1 MFNKDNVFITVNEE
15 ISSIIQQY
23 VIREIKKVLD
33 KYKTANQEDIRKV
46 ERLIDSITN
55 ENIKEELL
63 NDWDKA
69 LKLANEIGDNKVNDV
84 IISMYQWLK
93 DNTSMT
99 VSIEDVIE
107 YCERLEWQGYIVVND
122 ESIIYKK
129 SSILE
134 EVARELLDDIL
145 EYEVHVDT
153 LLDKDSLIEY
163 WMNGTSKD
171 QVIRELVNGIEAE
184 ELLDFDSK
192 FIAEN
197 QHGEEYIYAE
207 IDC

>member
-1 MFNKDNVFITVNEE
+1 MSNKDNVFITVNEE

-63 NDWDKA
+63 NDWDKV

-99 VSIEDVIE
+99 ISIEDVIE
-107 YCERLEWQGYIVVND
+107 YCERLNWQGYIVVND
-122 ESIIYKK
+122 DSIIYKK

-134 EVARELLDDIL
+134 EIAREILDDML
-145 EYEVHVDT
+145 EYEIHVDT

-163 WMNGTSKD
+163 WINSTSKEK
-171 QVIRELVNGIEAE
+171 VIDDLIYGNEIE
-184 ELLDFDSK
+184 ELLGMNPVTIFTDD
-192 FIAEN
+192 
-197 QHGEEYIYAE
+197 HEEYLYSE

>member
-1 MFNKDNVFITVNEE
+1 MFNKDNVFIAVNEE
-15 ISSIIQQY
+15 VSSIIQQY

-99 VSIEDVIE
+99 ISIEDVIE
-107 YCERLEWQGYIVVND
+107 YCERLNWQGYIVVND
-122 ESIIYKK
+122 DSIIYKK

-134 EVARELLDDIL
+134 EIAREILDDML
-145 EYEVHVDT
+145 EYEIHVDT

-163 WMNGTSKD
+163 WINSTSKEK
-171 QVIRELVNGIEAE
+171 VIDDLIYGNEIE
-184 ELLDFDSK
+184 ELLGMNPVTIFTDD
-192 FIAEN
+192 
-197 QHGEEYIYAE
+197 HEEYLYSE

>member
-15 ISSIIQQY
+15 VSSIIQQY

-99 VSIEDVIE
+99 ISIEDVIE
-107 YCERLEWQGYIVVND
+107 YCERLNWQGYIVVND
-122 ESIIYKK
+122 DSIIYKK

-134 EVARELLDDIL
+134 EIARELLDDML
-145 EYEVHVDT
+145 EYEIHVDT

-163 WMNGTSKD
+163 WINSTSKEK
-171 QVIRELVNGIEAE
+171 VIDDLIYGNEIE
-184 ELLDFDSK
+184 ELLGMNPVTIFTDD
-192 FIAEN
+192 
-197 QHGEEYIYAE
+197 HEEYLYSE

>member
-1 MFNKDNVFITVNEE
+1 MFNKDNVFIAVNEE
-15 ISSIIQQY
+15 VSSIIQQY

-46 ERLIDSITN
+46 ERLIGSITN

-63 NDWDKA
+63 NDWNKS

-93 DNTSMT
+93 DNTSMII
-99 VSIEDVIE
+99 SIEDVIE
-107 YCERLEWQGYIVVND
+107 YCERLNWKGYIVVND
-122 ESIIYKK
+122 DSIIYKK

-134 EVARELLDDIL
+134 EIARELLDDML
-145 EYEVHVDT
+145 EYEIHVDT

-163 WMNGTSKD
+163 WINSTSKEK
-171 QVIRELVNGIEAE
+171 VIDDLIYGNEIE
-184 ELLDFDSK
+184 ELLGMNPVTIFTDDY
-192 FIAEN
+192 
-197 QHGEEYIYAE
+197 EEYLYSE

>member
-1 MFNKDNVFITVNEE
+1 MFNKDNVFIAVNEE
-15 ISSIIQQY
+15 VSSIIQQY

-63 NDWDKA
+63 NDWDKV

-99 VSIEDVIE
+99 ISIEDVIE
-107 YCERLEWQGYIVVND
+107 YCERLNWQGYIVVND
-122 ESIIYKK
+122 DSIIYKK

-134 EVARELLDDIL
+134 EIAREILDDML
-145 EYEVHVDT
+145 EYEIHVDT

-163 WMNGTSKD
+163 WINSTSKEK
-171 QVIRELVNGIEAE
+171 VIDDLIYGNEIE
-184 ELLDFDSK
+184 ELLGMNPVTIFTDD
-192 FIAEN
+192 
-197 QHGEEYIYAE
+197 HEEYLYSE

>member
-15 ISSIIQQY
+15 VSSIIQQY

-33 KYKTANQEDIRKV
+33 KYKIANQEDIRKV

-99 VSIEDVIE
+99 ISIEDVIE
-107 YCERLEWQGYIVVND
+107 YCERLNWQGYIVVND
-122 ESIIYKK
+122 DSIIYKK

-134 EVARELLDDIL
+134 EIARELLDDML
-145 EYEVHVDT
+145 EYEIHVDT

-163 WMNGTSKD
+163 WINSTSKEK
-171 QVIRELVNGIEAE
+171 VIDDLIYGNEIE
-184 ELLDFDSK
+184 ELLGMNPVTIFTDD
-192 FIAEN
+192 
-197 QHGEEYIYAE
+197 HEEYLYSE

>member
-1 MFNKDNVFITVNEE
+1 MFNQDNVFIAVNEE
-15 ISSIIQQY
+15 VSSIVQQY

-134 EVARELLDDIL
+134 EVARELLDDML
-145 EYEVHVDT
+145 EYEIHVDT

-163 WMNGTSKD
+163 WINSTSKEK
-171 QVIRELVNGIEAE
+171 VIDDLIYGNEIE
-184 ELLDFDSK
+184 ELLGMTPVTIYEDD
-192 FIAEN
+192 N
-197 QHGEEYIYAE
+197 EEYLYSE

>member
-1 MFNKDNVFITVNEE
+1 MFNKDNVFIAVNEE
-15 ISSIIQQY
+15 VSSIIQQY

-63 NDWDKA
+63 NDWDKV

-99 VSIEDVIE
+99 ISIEDVIE
-107 YCERLEWQGYIVVND
+107 YCERLNWQGYIVVND
-122 ESIIYKK
+122 DSIIYKK

-134 EVARELLDDIL
+134 EIAREILDDML
-145 EYEVHVDT
+145 EYEIHVDT

-163 WMNGTSKD
+163 WINSTSKEK
-171 QVIRELVNGIEAE
+171 VIDDLIYGNEIE
-184 ELLDFDSK
+184 ELLGMNPIFTDD
-192 FIAEN
+192 
-197 QHGEEYIYAE
+197 HEEYLYSE

>member
-15 ISSIIQQY
+15 VSSIIQQY

-69 LKLANEIGDNKVNDV
+69 LKLANEIGDNKANDV

-99 VSIEDVIE
+99 ISIEDVIE
-107 YCERLEWQGYIVVND
+107 YCERLNWQGYIVVND
-122 ESIIYKK
+122 DSIIYKK

-134 EVARELLDDIL
+134 EIARELLDDML
-145 EYEVHVDT
+145 EYEIHVDT

-163 WMNGTSKD
+163 WINSTSKEK
-171 QVIRELVNGIEAE
+171 VIDDLIYGNEIE
-184 ELLDFDSK
+184 ELLGMNPVTIFTDD
-192 FIAEN
+192 
-197 QHGEEYIYAE
+197 HEEYLYSE

>member
-15 ISSIIQQY
+15 VSSIIQQY

-33 KYKTANQEDIRKV
+33 KYKIANQEDIRKV

-99 VSIEDVIE
+99 ISIEDVIE
-107 YCERLEWQGYIVVND
+107 Y
-122 ESIIYKK
+122 
-129 SSILE
+129 
-134 EVARELLDDIL
+134 
-145 EYEVHVDT
+145 
-153 LLDKDSLIEY
+153 
-163 WMNGTSKD
+163 
-171 QVIRELVNGIEAE
+171 
-184 ELLDFDSK
+184 
-192 FIAEN
+192 
-197 QHGEEYIYAE
+197 
-207 IDC
+207 

>member
-1 MFNKDNVFITVNEE
+1 MFNKDNVFIAVNEE
-15 ISSIIQQY
+15 VSSIIQQY

-63 NDWDKA
+63 NDWDKV

-93 DNTSMT
+93 DNTSMII
-99 VSIEDVIE
+99 SIEDVIE
-107 YCERLEWQGYIVVND
+107 YCERLNWQGYIVVND
-122 ESIIYKK
+122 DSIIYKK

-134 EVARELLDDIL
+134 EIAREILDDML
-145 EYEVHVDT
+145 EYEIHVDT

-163 WMNGTSKD
+163 WINSTSKEK
-171 QVIRELVNGIEAE
+171 VIDDLIYGNEIE
-184 ELLDFDSK
+184 ELLGMNPVTIFTDD
-192 FIAEN
+192 
-197 QHGEEYIYAE
+197 HEEYLYSE